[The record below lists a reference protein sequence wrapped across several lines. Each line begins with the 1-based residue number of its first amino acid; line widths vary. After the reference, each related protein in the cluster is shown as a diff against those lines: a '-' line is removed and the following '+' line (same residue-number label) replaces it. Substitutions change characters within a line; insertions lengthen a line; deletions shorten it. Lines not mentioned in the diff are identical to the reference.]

1 MNLDE
6 FNSNPSFFLKESFK
20 KAVNAAQPSKILSSF
35 LPDLPKGEV
44 LVVGAGKAAAS
55 MASAV
60 EDVGKQNLI
69 GVWY

>member
-6 FNSNPSFFLKESFK
+6 FNSDPSFFLKESFK

-44 LVVGAGKAAAS
+44 LVVGLEKQLQYGLS
-55 MASAV
+55 CGRCL
-60 EDVGKQNLI
+60 GKQN
-69 GVWY
+69 